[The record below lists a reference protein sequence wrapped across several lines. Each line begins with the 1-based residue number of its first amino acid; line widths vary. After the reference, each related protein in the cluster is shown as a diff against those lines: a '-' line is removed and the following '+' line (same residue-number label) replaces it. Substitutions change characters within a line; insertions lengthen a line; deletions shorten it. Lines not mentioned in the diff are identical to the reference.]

1 MKEDIIKNGEETGK
15 ELFKNTNV
23 NITLEGWPCAVAL
36 IGFGLVY
43 VMATKIKCDIQTK
56 QLSNVDTKRIEKVA

>member
-1 MKEDIIKNGEETGK
+1 MCIRDR
-15 ELFKNTNV
+15 
-23 NITLEGWPCAVAL
+23 CAVAL